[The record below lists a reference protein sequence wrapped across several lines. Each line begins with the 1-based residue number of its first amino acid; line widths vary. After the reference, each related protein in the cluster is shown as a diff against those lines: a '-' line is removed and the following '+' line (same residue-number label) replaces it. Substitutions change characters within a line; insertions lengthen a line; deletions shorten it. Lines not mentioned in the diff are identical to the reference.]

1 MRNLVVTTEEH
12 GVVDDNTT
20 LQVAAAAVDVDNG
33 FFFVASQAPMLICY
47 SLRSSKVNHLHT
59 NHTFGIGM
67 KGNSVS
73 TVNLS
78 PIHLHIFIVLL

>member
-1 MRNLVVTTEEH
+1 MRNLVVITEEH

-47 SLRSSKVNHLHT
+47 SLRSSKVNYLRT
-59 NHTFGIGM
+59 NRTCAIG
-67 KGNSVS
+67 GE
-73 TVNLS
+73 LS
-78 PIHLHIFIVLL
+78 SEGQFCFYR